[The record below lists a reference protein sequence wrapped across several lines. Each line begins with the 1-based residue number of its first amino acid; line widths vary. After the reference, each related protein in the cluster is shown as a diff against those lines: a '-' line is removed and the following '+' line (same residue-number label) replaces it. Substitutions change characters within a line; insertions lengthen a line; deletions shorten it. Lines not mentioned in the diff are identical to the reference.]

1 MVQYFHYI
9 TNIIILNMHLISF
22 LGFFPRF
29 KMIAE
34 MKLVQK
40 RKNEKRREKGQMIAT
55 KKK

>member
-1 MVQYFHYI
+1 
-9 TNIIILNMHLISF
+9 MHLISF